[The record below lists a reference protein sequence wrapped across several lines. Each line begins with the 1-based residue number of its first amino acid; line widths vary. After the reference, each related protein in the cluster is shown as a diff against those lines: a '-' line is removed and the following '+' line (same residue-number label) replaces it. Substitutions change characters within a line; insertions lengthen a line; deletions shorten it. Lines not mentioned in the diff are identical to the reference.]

1 MVRKSRQKRAPDQAD
16 FDRAIAAR
24 ADRWYAAC
32 LRITRDP
39 QLAEDALQDALLR
52 AWRKRRQFQH
62 GARLE
67 TWIHRIAV
75 NSALELLRKQ
85 RPQAFGAMDN
95 EIADPSGSVEQ
106 AEFDRQLNAQ
116 LGAAIEHLTDFERA
130 CFVLKHLEQWQLKEI
145 AAEVD
150 KSVGAVKQAL
160 FRAVHKLRGR
170 MPALAR

>member
-1 MVRKSRQKRAPDQAD
+1 MATKSSHDSAPGQAD

-39 QLAEDALQDALLR
+39 QLAEDALQEALLR
-52 AWRKRRQFQH
+52 AWRSRGQFQH

-75 NSALELLRKQ
+75 NAALELLRKQ
-85 RPQAFGAMDN
+85 RPQAFSALEHEVEDDA
-95 EIADPSGSVEQ
+95 ESVEQ
-106 AEFDRQLNAQ
+106 AQYRRQLDAQ
-116 LGAAIEHLTDFERA
+116 LGVAIAHLTDFERV
-130 CFVLKHLEQWQLKEI
+130 CFVLRHLEQWHLKEI
-145 AAEVD
+145 AAD
-150 KSVGAVKQAL
+150 AGKSVGAVKQAL
-160 FRAVHKLRGR
+160 FRAVHKLRDR

>member
-1 MVRKSRQKRAPDQAD
+1 MVRKTRNEKAPDQAD

-39 QLAEDALQDALLR
+39 QLAEDALQDAMLR
-52 AWRKRRQFQH
+52 AWRNRHQFRH

-75 NSALELLRKQ
+75 NAALEIVRKQ
-85 RPQAFGAMDN
+85 RPRALGALEN
-95 EIADPSGSVEQ
+95 EVQDPSEPVEQ
-106 AEFDRQLNAQ
+106 AQFHRQ
-116 LGAAIEHLTDFERA
+116 LGAELNVAIEELTDFERT
-130 CFVLKHLEQWQLKEI
+130 CFVLRHLEDWHLKEI
-145 AAEVD
+145 AAEAG
-150 KSVGAVKQAL
+150 KSVGAVKQAV